1 MIQDTVVGHLPGLV
15 CCWREKSLELDFQ
28 ELASSTLWV
37 LCGPPPLSGPTLELL
52 EEPTWADCVH
62 INLEN
67 SLVEYQSIITVY
79 IIYDSGQ
86 SLTSI

>member
-1 MIQDTVVGHLPGLV
+1 MVAVGEKNLLRWIFKNLP
-15 CCWREKSLELDFQ
+15 ELDAVGAVRAFP
-28 ELASSTLWV
+28 LDLV
-37 LCGPPPLSGPTLELL
+37 LLLSYWRA
-52 EEPTWADCVH
+52 PTWADCVH